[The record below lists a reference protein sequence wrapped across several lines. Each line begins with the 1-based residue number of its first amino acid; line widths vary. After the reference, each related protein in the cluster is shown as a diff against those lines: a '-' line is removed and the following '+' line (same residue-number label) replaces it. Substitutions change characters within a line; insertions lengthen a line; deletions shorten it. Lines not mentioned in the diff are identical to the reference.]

1 MPLLIPINTTVDIH
15 CSEKYSCQNITA
27 HQQCTWSPKSLIE
40 MYKINIVFMPANTTS
55 VLQPMNQGVI
65 SNFKSSYLGNTFPKA
80 ITATDSDFSDG
91 SGKK

>member
-1 MPLLIPINTTVDIH
+1 
-15 CSEKYSCQNITA
+15 
-27 HQQCTWSPKSLIE
+27 